1 LIRVLVV
8 IVAGLL
14 SAFANAQEGARPKL
28 MVDFSLYPYQSS
40 VKDDV
45 DFTTTINARLP
56 GRFSYFG
63 YVNTRGVVTDG
74 SSDFVRSEQNLRYS
88 MTDNL
93 PLDANFQSVLIRG
106 DGNDFY
112 QLGLSWRIHDTPA
125 WKDFF
130 KRINLT
136 YRMTFHL
143 KQFSVDDNDAW
154 AMEHFFRMTFPGIS
168 DRLYLSGFLDQAFN
182 QDLPDNVPSHPI
194 VAEVQLGVRMFN
206 RFYAIGEYRIN
217 QRRVGDERNF
227 AIGIEYKFRW

>member
-1 LIRVLVV
+1 LNRALVV
-8 IVAGLL
+8 IAAGLL
-14 SAFANAQEGARPKL
+14 SASANAQEGGRPKL
-28 MVDFSLYPYQSS
+28 MADFSLYPYQSS

-74 SSDFVRSEQNLRYS
+74 SARFVRSEQNLRYS
-88 MTDNL
+88 LSDKV
-93 PLDANFQSVLIRG
+93 PLDLNYQSVLIRG

-112 QLGLSWRIHDTPA
+112 QIGLGWRVHDTPA
-125 WKDFF
+125 WQDFF
-130 KRINLT
+130 RRINLT
-136 YRMTFHL
+136 YRLTFHL
-143 KQFSVDDNDAW
+143 RQYSVDDNDAW

-168 DRLYLSGFLDQAFN
+168 DRLYLSGFLDQTFN
-182 QDLPDNVPSHPI
+182 QDLPDTLPRNPI
-194 VAEVQLGVRMFN
+194 VAETQFGMRMFD

-227 AIGIEYKFRW
+227 AVGIEYKFRW